1 MAVNESGIDTITLQE
16 YIEVFAGWPQ
26 IISVSMLLA
35 IMIASVMIIW
45 RHRREHAKVQQA
57 QAKNRECH

>member
-1 MAVNESGIDTITLQE
+1 MTVNESGIDTITLQE
-16 YIEVFAGWPQ
+16 YIDVLSGWPQ

-35 IMIASVMIIW
+35 IMIASVTIIW

-57 QAKNRECH
+57 QAKNSECH